1 MKSYSLLLYF
11 SCLSFFVQAQVATEV
26 PVGTKNIAGDC
37 SKAIELK
44 FDKVCVYG
52 PTKAPTSFGKVQEI
66 KGAKGNKMYF
76 EEEHNT
82 AWYTFVCKHDGSITL
97 EVSPSKTTDDYDFM
111 LFKYSDSTF
120 CEKVASQKVKP
131 IRSNISRN
139 KDDLKGITGLS
150 MKAKEDFVG
159 QGLKNAYSRFLEV
172 KKGER
177 YYLVVDNVYSEGSGH
192 SLKLNYKKLIEISGT
207 VVNEVDAPIKADISI
222 TDSKGTE
229 VETLKT
235 KEDGTYK
242 LNTYLNENENYT
254 LNFSNDKSFLDTKIL
269 NSNNTEGWKDIH
281 TVLPELKKG
290 KSYVFKNINFVAG
303 LPNILSAS
311 LSSADALYKLMK
323 RNNKLV
329 ISIEGHINGVGAPKD
344 EIAGQQLSEQRAN
357 TVFKY
362 LLDKGIDAERMSTY
376 GYGDRKMLFPKAGSE
391 DEMEQNRR
399 VEIKVISF

>member
-1 MKSYSLLLYF
+1 MKSLSLVLLF
-11 SCLSFFVQAQVATEV
+11 ISLSFFIQAQVTQVV
-26 PVGTKNIAGDC
+26 PVGTKNTAGDC
-37 SKAIELK
+37 SEAIELK
-44 FDKVCVYG
+44 FDKVCLYG
-52 PTKAPTSFGKVQEI
+52 PTKAPTSFGEMQEI
-66 KGAKGNKMYF
+66 KGTKGGKMYF

-82 AWYTFVCKHDGSITL
+82 AWYTFVCMHDGSITL

-111 LFKYSDSTF
+111 LFKYNDSTF
-120 CEKVASQKVKP
+120 CEKVVAQKVKP

-139 KDDLKGITGLS
+139 KDDIKGITGLS
-150 MKAKEDFVG
+150 TKANEDFVG
-159 QGLKNAYSRFLEV
+159 QGLKNAYSQFLEV

-207 VVNEVDAPIKADISI
+207 IVSETAVPLKAEISI

-229 VETLKT
+229 VETMKT

-269 NSNNTEGWKDIH
+269 NSNNTDGWKDIH

-303 LPNILSAS
+303 LPNMLSAS

-323 RNNKLV
+323 KNNKLV

-344 EIAGQQLSEQRAN
+344 EIANQQLSEQRAN

-376 GYGDRKMLFPKAGSE
+376 GYGDRKMLFPKAVSE
-391 DEMEQNRR
+391 VEMEQNRR